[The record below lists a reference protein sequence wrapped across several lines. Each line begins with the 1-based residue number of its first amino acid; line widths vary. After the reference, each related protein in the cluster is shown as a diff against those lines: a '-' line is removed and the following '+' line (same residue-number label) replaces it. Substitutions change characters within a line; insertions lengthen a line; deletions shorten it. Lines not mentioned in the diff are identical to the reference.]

1 MTFQEAV
8 EDVAFIKAAKF
19 AVFREPDWS
28 VDEYIK
34 AIAIVFHK
42 SFDEV
47 KLHVDILFAPAV
59 VWLKAGKAV

>member
-1 MTFQEAV
+1 MTYLDAV
-8 EDVAFIKAAKF
+8 EDTALVKAAKF

-34 AIAIVFHK
+34 AVALLYHK

-47 KLHVDILFAPAV
+47 KLQVDMLFAPAV
-59 VWLKAGKAV
+59 VYLVSGKAV

>member
-1 MTFQEAV
+1 MTFLDAV
-8 EDVAFIKAAKF
+8 EDIALVKAAKF

-34 AIAIVFHK
+34 AVALLCHK

-47 KLHVDILFAPAV
+47 KLYVDVLFPSAV
-59 VWLKAGKAV
+59 VYLMAGKAA